1 MIEKINT
8 EQVCQVKASSH
19 GWFTDFKCY
28 CSIFRHT
35 LDNFALVSLIE
46 LSHWEENIIMFFF
59 LFPYRCQFFKAGRGL
74 RVLSLS
80 RVQPRKVFQRWW
92 PKQLEKL
99 KVYSIC
105 LSTVSLFLS
114 CTNY

>member
-46 LSHWEENIIMFFF
+46 LAHWEENIIVFFF
-59 LFPYRCQFFKAGRGL
+59 FKKKLCFPIVASFL
-74 RVLSLS
+74 
-80 RVQPRKVFQRWW
+80 
-92 PKQLEKL
+92 KQGG
-99 KVYSIC
+99 V
-105 LSTVSLFLS
+105 
-114 CTNY
+114 